1 MSDIFEISDQLID
14 RIATIDPMSATAMGV
29 AGYDHLWGEGGQAEL
44 DAFTGLISD
53 TLSQIEALSATDD
66 RWDLLARRVAREYL
80 ALHQAIVE
88 SGEPYRDLNS
98 IASPAQGIR
107 GVFDIMPTETE
118 EHWENI
124 SARLNSISSPLAAY
138 RSLLEVGRSRGDTVP
153 VRQVDAVAKECRAY
167 AGGYFERLVAGAEAQ
182 PESLRDDLERGAAL
196 AAAGYAAL
204 ADYLEGTYRPDA
216 VAADPV
222 GVDRYRFATRR
233 YLLAD
238 IDLEET
244 YRWGWAEIVRL
255 RAEMVGLAEEIR
267 PGVGLEA
274 VMDLLQ
280 TDPGRMA
287 GSPEEFL
294 ERMAAL
300 QRDAVERLEGVH
312 FDLPAEVKPLDVRLA
327 PPGGALGAHYTGP
340 SEDFSRPGTVWYS
353 SGDKTSFPLYDE
365 VSTAYHE
372 GFPGHHYQFAM
383 ATYLAENL
391 SRFHRLAVW
400 YPGYGEGWALY
411 TEQLMGE
418 LGFYDKPDYEMGL
431 RINQVHRACRVAID
445 IGVHCGFTIPED
457 APFHPGEEWTF
468 DTAVGLLRSFAYLNP
483 AYAESEV
490 TRYLG
495 WPGQAISYKVGERV
509 ILGLR
514 EEFLGRPGATLK
526 EFHARVVGSGPVGL
540 DHLRELV
547 LG

>member
-1 MSDIFEISDQLID
+1 MSDIFEISDRLVE
-14 RIATIDPMSATAMGV
+14 RIAAIEPMSATSMGV
-29 AGYDHLWGEGGQAEL
+29 AGYDHLWGDGGQAAL
-44 DAFTGLISD
+44 DAILELISTTITEID
-53 TLSQIEALSATDD
+53 SLAPSEDH
-66 RWDLLARRVAREYL
+66 WDLLARRVAREAL
-80 ALHQAIVE
+80 DLHQSIIE

-107 GVFDIMPTETE
+107 GVFDIMPTETD
-118 EHWENI
+118 EHWANI
-124 SARLNSISSPLAAY
+124 SARLNSISVPLDAY

-153 VRQVDAVAKECRAY
+153 VRQVEVVAKECRAY
-167 AGGYFERLVAGAEAQ
+167 AEGYFDRLVAGATDRSGA
-182 PESLRDDLERGAAL
+182 LREELERGAAL
-196 AAAGYAAL
+196 ASAEYAAL
-204 ADYLEGTYRPDA
+204 AEYLEETYRPDA
-216 VAADPV
+216 IDRDPV

-233 YLLAD
+233 YLMAD

-244 YRWGWAEIVRL
+244 YRWGWEEIVRL
-255 RAEMVGLAEEIR
+255 RAEMEDLAEEIS
-267 PGVGLEA
+267 PGAGLDA

-280 TDPGRMA
+280 TDPARAA
-287 GSPEEFL
+287 GTPEEFL
-294 ERMAAL
+294 ERMTAL
-300 QRDAVERLEGVH
+300 QRDAVERLEGLH

-353 SGDKTSFPLYDE
+353 PGAKTEFPLYDE

-372 GFPGHHYQFAM
+372 GFPGHHYQIAM

-418 LGFYDKPDYEMGL
+418 LGFYDQPDYELGL

-445 IGVHCGFTIPED
+445 IGVHCGFPIPAD

-468 DTAVGLLRSFAYLNP
+468 DSAVGLLRSFAYLNP

-514 EEFLGRPGATLK
+514 DEFMGRPGATLK
-526 EFHARVVGSGPVGL
+526 EFHARVVGSGTVGL

>member
-1 MSDIFEISDQLID
+1 MSDIFEISDRLVD
-14 RIATIDPMSATAMGV
+14 RIAAIDPMIATTMGV
-29 AGYDHLWGEGGQAEL
+29 AGHDHLWGEGGQAKL
-44 DAFTGLISD
+44 DAFLELVSTTTAEID
-53 TLSQIEALSATDD
+53 ALPPTEDH
-66 RWDLLARRVAREYL
+66 WDLLARRVAREDL
-80 ALHQAIVE
+80 VLHRSIIE

-98 IASPAQGIR
+98 IASPAQDIR

-124 SARLNSISSPLAAY
+124 SSRLNAVSSPLAAY
-138 RSLLEVGRSRGDTVP
+138 RSLLEVGRGRGDTVP
-153 VRQVDAVAKECRAY
+153 VRQVDAVAKECRAH
-167 AGGYFERLVAGAEAQ
+167 AEGYFDRLVAGAEDQ
-182 PESLRDDLERGAAL
+182 PDSLREDLGRGAAL
-196 AAAGYAAL
+196 ASAEYAAL
-204 ADYLEGTYRPDA
+204 AEYLEETYRPDA
-216 VAADPV
+216 IEPDPV
-222 GVDRYRFATRR
+222 GADRYRFATRR
-233 YLLAD
+233 YLMTD

-244 YRWGWAEIVRL
+244 YRWGWEEITRL
-255 RAEMVGLAEEIR
+255 IAEMEDLAEEIR
-267 PGVGLEA
+267 PGLGLDA
-274 VMDLLQ
+274 VMDILK
-280 TDPGRMA
+280 TDPARMA
-287 GSPEEFL
+287 ASPEEFL
-294 ERMAAL
+294 ERMTAL
-300 QRDAVERLEGVH
+300 QRDAVDRLEGLH
-312 FDLPAEVKPLDVRLA
+312 FDLPAEVKPLDVRLS

-353 SGDKTSFPLYDE
+353 PGDKTSFPLYDE

-372 GFPGHHYQFAM
+372 GFPGHHYQIAM

-445 IGVHCGFTIPED
+445 IGLHCGLAIPED
-457 APFHPGEEWTF
+457 VPFHPGEDWTF

-514 EEFLGRPGATLK
+514 DEFMNRPGATLK
-526 EFHARVVGSGPVGL
+526 EFHARVVGSGTVGL

-547 LG
+547 LE